1 MDIVIVTTLSLLGII
16 LILIEIFLIPGIT
29 ITAVL
34 GGLFSLGGVFYAFKS
49 LGTTGGFI
57 VLLLN
62 IILLGVSFIYLIK
75 SKALD
80 KIALKTDINSTVASE
95 KEINISVGD
104 SGITLS
110 RLNPIGKVKV
120 NNITMEGKSLG
131 DFIDEETEIEVV
143 KVSQTQLLVK
153 QIN

>member
-1 MDIVIVTTLSLLGII
+1 MDIVIVITLSLLGII

-34 GGLFSLGGVFYAFKS
+34 GGVFSLGGIYYAFTS
-49 LGTTGGFI
+49 LGTMGGI
-57 VLLLN
+57 ITLILN
-62 IILLGVSFIYLIK
+62 VIAMGVSFVYLIK
-75 SKALD
+75 SRALD
-80 KIALKTDINSTVASE
+80 KIALKTDIDSTIASE
-95 KEINISVGD
+95 KDINILVGD
-104 SGITLS
+104 TGTTVS

-143 KVSQTQLLVK
+143 KVSPMQLLVK
-153 QIN
+153 QK